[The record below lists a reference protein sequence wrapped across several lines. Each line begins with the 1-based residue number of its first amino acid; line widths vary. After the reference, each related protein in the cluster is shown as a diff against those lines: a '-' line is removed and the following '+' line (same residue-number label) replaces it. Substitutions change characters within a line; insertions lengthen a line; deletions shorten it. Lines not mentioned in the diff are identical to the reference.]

1 MEIDY
6 NEDLGL
12 EKTEKT
18 NEAGQ
23 VITQLNNFPNGY
35 YTINSIFDGD
45 EGYNETSVNDFKFR
59 LVNGYYT
66 RFVITLYDLND
77 EVLEQY
83 CNAYNIEDG
92 IIIEKYLIDMITGNT
107 VNSISLNGK
116 YYDGN
121 KIGILLQ
128 YNETGL
134 YNDEWNNKTVLNDI
148 VFTINDI
155 NYNLSNNETEEF
167 IYNISQKEVNDYTF
181 EITFKETNN
190 MESSFM
196 TFSYHQNK
204 NNVKIYDIDGNEITE
219 TKVYTT
225 YIDEY
230 KSTNLTVKTE
240 EGLVVP
246 QLLYSINKRIFG
258 EKLEFTDINGNII
271 INNLIKSDNFV
282 EWNDNTVNPFTNNL
296 VVCKNNCELV
306 WKIKHNEDYTINIGQ
321 KLNIEI
327 KSNSQKW
334 KFTYDNK
341 TLEGETKFTLNGN
354 YLLSVGKIDNGTDGI
369 YRVMIDNNLIC
380 GFEGKY
386 FDTNDDTITISN
398 DRNINDK
405 KKMAIS
411 EGISHISEV
420 PIIISNNNNIN
431 DKSIDIEIKLKELEY
446 AQDIDYLVDGY
457 DKKKVI
463 NNFSKISI
471 TKGNINGIIFND
483 KNQTLTSTS
492 NVIELEVNKYN
503 LNNVFNVWFYKKN
516 LHSVIKF
523 LNINRNIYP
532 LNWKLVDS
540 KYTNNDY
547 NIEFELSTNEIQ
559 LNSLEE
565 NQSAITNG
573 LDFTCSGDIGIY
585 NIPVSLIETYN
596 GITTT
601 LQTLNS
607 NDKGVVV
614 FNVNKKLNENDDIYD
629 YQFKISINSADL
641 SDFGFG
647 KTESEIQ
654 NLLINKYVPPPTPEE
669 QEQGIIVS
677 KHISKIEI
685 FGEDV
690 NSDYYVYVYDDYNVS
705 IDLTLDGKT
714 YTVENGTLINGKYR
728 YYFNLGK
735 LQSGQKTLTVKSTEE
750 MIGKNTILSQTV
762 NREFSVNKLLP
773 IINITSVTK
782 NNTNIS
788 YSYSGGATVG
798 SDEELNI
805 NQKLYIDDSV
815 VIKGNTNALSGTSI
829 LLDNEPIS
837 TVDNNGEFSITIPVN
852 DNNLNFILTL
862 SENELTKEKHINGS
876 LSDVN
881 KIGTTIT
888 LSGSTTYWG
897 QSTNIT
903 AKIVDEDNVAL
914 NGVTLTLN
922 GTNKTTDTQGTATFT
937 VTLGNTANVTTSY
950 KCTYDGNAK
959 YKNSEKSIDLTTKKR
974 PVTIETLHPTGTSS
988 SNPVYK
994 TWELKYRV
1002 KDSVTGATISSP
1014 TVAIYV
1020 DGSKQTTSY
1029 SSGIIKCSMPNLG
1042 ASTGKT
1048 VKVKCSFSH
1057 SNYDSKTTAEQNVY
1071 YISYKTFLR
1080 VPTHFANNQSLTGG
1094 RCMWSDK
1101 DGNRTNAEMVKE
1113 DLKYGSGNSSYLICS
1128 NKDYPFYSNDGSVE
1142 SPDRRKPVQLN
1153 ISSWTTATSLP
1164 SSVKAYNAYVWVRER
1179 NPSYTYSS
1187 KSYGSRVGKPSLK
1200 FTFSSGATKTVSST
1214 SVSTDTMTDVI
1225 NGTDISTVS
1234 WSNLRSSMSA
1244 TLNHAIN
1251 AGSKKGI
1258 LYLSIL
1264 CIRIIYIPNQ
1274 SGY

>member
-12 EKTEKT
+12 QKIEKT

-35 YTINSIFDGD
+35 YTIQSVFDGD
-45 EGYNETSVNDFKFR
+45 DGYSETSVEDFKFR

-66 RFVITLYDLND
+66 RFIITVYDLENNIIN
-77 EVLEQY
+77 QY

-92 IIIEKYLIDMITGNT
+92 IITEKYIIDMVTGDT
-107 VNSISLNGK
+107 VNTISLTGK
-116 YYDGN
+116 YYNGN
-121 KIGILLQ
+121 KIGLLLQ
-128 YNETGL
+128 YSETGL
-134 YNDEWNNKTVLNDI
+134 YDSEWNNKTVLNDI
-148 VFTINDI
+148 VFTINEM
-155 NYNLSNNETEEF
+155 NYDLSNNKSEEF
-167 IYNISQKEVNDYTF
+167 IYDIGQKEVGAYNF
-181 EITFKETNN
+181 ELTFKETNN
-190 MESSFM
+190 MESSFINF
-196 TFSYHQNK
+196 TYHQEK
-204 NNVKIYDIDGNEITE
+204 NNIKIYDKDGEEISDNKT
-219 TKVYTT
+219 YTT

-230 KSTNLTVKTE
+230 KTTNLSVKTE
-240 EGLVVP
+240 DGLPVP
-246 QLLYSINKRIFG
+246 QILYSIDKSIFG
-258 EKLEFTDINGNII
+258 EKFEFTDANGNIF
-271 INNLIKSDNFV
+271 INNLIKDDDFV
-282 EWNDNTVNPFTNNL
+282 DWNDNTVNPFENNL
-296 VVCKNNCELV
+296 IICKDNCELI
-306 WKIKHNEDYTINIGQ
+306 WSIRHNEDYTITVGQ

-341 TLEGETKFTLNGN
+341 TLESETKYNLNGS
-354 YLLSVGKIDNGTDGI
+354 YLLSIGKIQNNENGI

-380 GFEGKY
+380 AFEGKY
-386 FDTNDDTITISN
+386 FDTESDTITISN
-398 DRNINDK
+398 DNNINDK
-405 KKMAIS
+405 KKIS
-411 EGISHISEV
+411 IGEEIAHDSIV

-431 DKSIDIEIKLKELEY
+431 DKSINLEIKLQELNFAEE
-446 AQDIDYLVDGY
+446 INYLVDGY
-457 DKKKVI
+457 NKKKVV
-463 NNFSKISI
+463 NNFSTISI
-471 TKGNINGIIFND
+471 TKGEVNGLIFNG
-483 KNQTLTSTS
+483 KNQVLTSTD
-492 NVIELEVNKYN
+492 NFIKLEVNKYN
-503 LNNVFNVWFYKKN
+503 LNDVFNVWFYKKN

-540 KYTNNDY
+540 KYVNNDY
-547 NIEFELSTNEIQ
+547 NIEFGLSVNEIQ

-565 NQSAITNG
+565 NESAITDG
-573 LDFTCSGDIGIY
+573 LDFVCNGDIGIY
-585 NIPVSLIETYN
+585 NIPVNLIETYN
-596 GITTT
+596 GVTTV
-601 LQTLNS
+601 LQTSNS
-607 NDKGVVV
+607 DNKGTVS
-614 FNVNKKLNENDDIYD
+614 FNVNKKLNEDDDIYD
-629 YQFKISINSADL
+629 YQYKISINSEDL

-677 KHISKIEI
+677 KHISKIEV
-685 FGEDV
+685 FGENV

-705 IDLTLDGKT
+705 IELTLDGKT
-714 YTVENGTLINGKYR
+714 YTVENGTLVNGKYR
-728 YYFNLGK
+728 YYFSLGK
-735 LQSGQKTLTVKSTEE
+735 LESGQKTITVKSTEE

-788 YSYSGGATVG
+788 YSYSN
-798 SDEELNI
+798 DELNI
-805 NQKLYIDDSV
+805 NQKLYIDDNI
-815 VIKGNTNALSGTSI
+815 VIKGNTNASSGTEI
-829 LLDNEPIS
+829 QLRNETIG
-837 TVDNNGEFSITIPVN
+837 TVDNNGEYVITIPVN
-852 DNNLNFILTL
+852 DDNLSFSLDL
-862 SENELTKEKHINGS
+862 MENELTKEKHINTI

-888 LSGSTTYWG
+888 LTGSTTYWG

-903 AKIVDEDNVAL
+903 AKIVDENNVAL

-922 GTNKTTDTQGTATFT
+922 GTDKTTDTQGTVTFT

-950 KCTYDGNAK
+950 KCTYDGDNK
-959 YKNSEKSIDLTTKKR
+959 YKNSETSIDLTTKKR

-994 TWELKYRV
+994 SWELKYRV

-1080 VPTHFANNQSLTGG
+1080 VPTHFANADSITGG

-1128 NKDYPFYSNDGSVE
+1128 NKDYPFYPNDGSVV

-1153 ISSWTTATSLP
+1153 MSSWTSATSLP
-1164 SSVKAYNAYVWVRER
+1164 SSVKAYNAYVYIRER
-1179 NPSYTYSS
+1179 NPSYTYSGT
-1187 KSYGSRVGKPSLK
+1187 SYGSRVGKPSLK
-1200 FTFSSGATKTVSST
+1200 MTFASGTKTVSST
-1214 SVSTDTMTDVI
+1214 SVSTDTTTDVI
-1225 NGTDISTVS
+1225 NGTDISSVS

-1251 AGSKKGI
+1251 SSNKKGI
-1258 LYLSIL
+1258 LYLAIL

>member
-12 EKTEKT
+12 QKTEKT

-35 YTINSIFDGD
+35 YTIQSVFDGD
-45 EGYNETSVNDFKFR
+45 DGYSETSVEDFKFR

-66 RFVITLYDLND
+66 RFIITLYDLENNIIN
-77 EVLEQY
+77 QY

-92 IIIEKYLIDMITGNT
+92 VITEKYIIDMTTGDT
-107 VNSISLNGK
+107 VNTISLTGR
-116 YYDGN
+116 YYNGN

-128 YNETGL
+128 YSETGL
-134 YNDEWNNKTVLNDI
+134 YDDEWNNKTVLNDI
-148 VFTINDI
+148 VFTINEM
-155 NYNLSNNETEEF
+155 NYDLSNNESEEF
-167 IYNISQKEVNDYTF
+167 IYDISQKEVGAYNF
-181 EITFKETNN
+181 ELTFKETNN
-190 MESSFM
+190 MESSFINF
-196 TFSYHQNK
+196 TYHQEK
-204 NNVKIYDIDGNEITE
+204 NNIKIYDKDDEEISDSKT
-219 TKVYTT
+219 YTT

-230 KSTNLTVKTE
+230 KTTNLSVKTE
-240 EGLVVP
+240 DGLTVP
-246 QLLYSINKRIFG
+246 QLLYTIDKSIIG
-258 EKLEFTDINGNII
+258 EKLEFTDANGNIF
-271 INNLIKSDNFV
+271 INNLIKDDDFV
-282 EWNDNTVNPFTNNL
+282 DWNDNTVNPFEDNL
-296 VVCKNNCELV
+296 IVCKDNCELV
-306 WKIKHNEDYTINIGQ
+306 WSINHNEDYTITVGQ

-341 TLEGETKFTLNGN
+341 TLENETKYNLNGN
-354 YLLSVGKIDNGTDGI
+354 YLLSIGKIQNDENGI

-386 FDTNDDTITISN
+386 FDNEIDTITISN

-405 KKMAIS
+405 KKIS
-411 EGISHISEV
+411 IGEEIAHDSIV
-420 PIIISNNNNIN
+420 PITISNNNNIN
-431 DKSIDIEIKLKELEY
+431 DKSIDLEIKLQELNFAEE
-446 AQDIDYLVDGY
+446 INYLVDGY
-457 DKKKVI
+457 NKKKVV
-463 NNFSKISI
+463 NNLSTISI
-471 TKGNINGIIFND
+471 NKGEVNGLIFNN
-483 KNQTLTSTS
+483 KNQVLTSTH
-492 NVIELEVNKYN
+492 NFIELEVKKYN
-503 LNNVFNVWFYKKN
+503 LNDVFNVWFYKKN
-516 LHSVIKF
+516 SHSVIKF

-547 NIEFELSTNEIQ
+547 NIEFGLSVDEIQ

-565 NQSAITNG
+565 NESAITDG
-573 LDFTCSGDIGIY
+573 LDFVCNGDIGIC
-585 NIPVSLIETYN
+585 NIPVDLVETYN
-596 GITTT
+596 GVVTI
-601 LQTLNS
+601 LQTSNS
-607 NDKGVVV
+607 DDKGTVS
-614 FNVNKKLNENDDIYD
+614 FNVNKKLNEDDDIYD
-629 YQFKISINSADL
+629 YQYKISIDSEDL

-690 NSDYYVYVYDDYNVS
+690 NSDYYVYVYDDYNISVE
-705 IDLTLDGKT
+705 LTLDGKT
-714 YTVENGTLINGKYR
+714 YTVENGTLVNGKYR

-735 LQSGQKTLTVKSTEE
+735 LKSGQKTITVKSIEE

-773 IINITSVTK
+773 IMNITSVTK

-788 YSYSGGATVG
+788 YSYT
-798 SDEELNI
+798 DEELNI
-805 NQKLYIDDSV
+805 NQKLYIDDNI
-815 VIKGNTNALSGTSI
+815 VIKGNTNASSGTEI
-829 LLDNEPIS
+829 QIRNETVG
-837 TVDNNGEFSITIPVN
+837 TVDENGDYVITIPVN
-852 DNNLNFILTL
+852 NDNL
-862 SENELTKEKHINGS
+862 SFSLDLMESELTKEKHINTI

-888 LSGSTTYWG
+888 LTGSTTYWG

-903 AKIVDEDNVAL
+903 AKIVDENNIAL
-914 NGVTLTLN
+914 NGVALTLN

-950 KCTYDGNAK
+950 KCIYDGDDK
-959 YKNSEKSIDLTTKKR
+959 YKNSEKSINLTTKKR

-988 SNPVYK
+988 SKPVYK

-1002 KDSVTGATISSP
+1002 KDSITGATISSP

-1080 VPTHFANNQSLTGG
+1080 VPTHFANNESLPGG

-1113 DLKYGSGNSSYLICS
+1113 NLKYGSGNSSYLICS
-1128 NKDYPFYSNDGSVE
+1128 NKDYPFYTNGATGT

-1153 ISSWTTATSLP
+1153 MSSWTSATSLP
-1164 SSVKAYNAYVWVRER
+1164 SSVKTYNAYVYVRER
-1179 NPSYTYSS
+1179 NPSYTYSGT
-1187 KSYGSRVGKPSLK
+1187 SYGSRVGKPSLK
-1200 FTFSSGATKTVSST
+1200 MTFNSGATKTVSSS
-1214 SVSTDTMTDVI
+1214 SVSTDTIADVI
-1225 NGTDISTVS
+1225 NGADISTVS

-1244 TLNHAIN
+1244 TLNHAVN
-1251 AGSKKGI
+1251 SGSKLGI

>member
-1 MEIDY
+1 MMEIDY

-12 EKTEKT
+12 QKIEKT

-35 YTINSIFDGD
+35 YTIQSVFDGD
-45 EGYNETSVNDFKFR
+45 DGYSETSVEDFKFR

-66 RFVITLYDLND
+66 RFIITLYDLENNI
-77 EVLEQY
+77 VNRY

-92 IIIEKYLIDMITGNT
+92 MITEKYIIDMTTGDT
-107 VNSISLNGK
+107 VNQISLTGR
-116 YYDGN
+116 YYNGN

-128 YNETGL
+128 YSETGL
-134 YNDEWNNKTVLNDI
+134 YDGEWNNKTVLNDI
-148 VFTINDI
+148 VFTVNEM
-155 NYNLSNNETEEF
+155 NYDLSNNESEEF
-167 IYNISQKEVNDYTF
+167 IYDISQKEVGVYNF
-181 EITFKETNN
+181 ELTFKETNN
-190 MESSFM
+190 MESSFINF
-196 TFSYHQNK
+196 TYHQEK
-204 NNVKIYDIDGNEITE
+204 NNIKIYDKDGEEILDSKT
-219 TKVYTT
+219 YTT
-225 YIDEY
+225 YVDEY
-230 KSTNLTVKTE
+230 KTTSLSVKTE
-240 EGLVVP
+240 DGLSVP
-246 QLLYSINKRIFG
+246 QLLYSINKSILG
-258 EKLEFTDINGNII
+258 EKLEFTDANGNIF
-271 INNLIKSDNFV
+271 INNLIKDDDFV
-282 EWNDNTVNPFTNNL
+282 DWNDNTVNPFENNL
-296 VVCKNNCELV
+296 IVCKDNCELV
-306 WKIKHNEDYTINIGQ
+306 WSIRHNEDYVVTIGQ

-334 KFTYDNK
+334 RFTYDNK
-341 TLEGETKFTLNGN
+341 ILENETKYNLNGN
-354 YLLSVGKIDNGTDGI
+354 YLLSIAKIQNNENGI

-386 FDTNDDTITISN
+386 FDNETDTITISN

-405 KKMAIS
+405 KKIS
-411 EGISHISEV
+411 IGGEIAHDSIV
-420 PIIISNNNNIN
+420 PIIISDNNNIN
-431 DKSIDIEIKLKELEY
+431 DKSINLEIKLKELDF
-446 AQDIDYLVDGY
+446 AQEINYLVDGY
-457 DKKKVI
+457 NKKKVV
-463 NNFSKISI
+463 NNFSTISV
-471 TKGNINGIIFND
+471 TKGEINGLIFNNR
-483 KNQTLTSTS
+483 NQVLTSTHKY
-492 NVIELEVNKYN
+492 IELKTSKYN
-503 LNNVFNVWFYKKN
+503 LNDVFDIWFYKKN
-516 LHSVIKF
+516 PHSVIKF

-547 NIEFELSTNEIQ
+547 NIEFGLSVNEIQ

-565 NQSAITNG
+565 NESAITNG
-573 LDFTCSGDIGIY
+573 LDFVCNGDIGIS
-585 NIPVSLIETYN
+585 NIPVKLVETYN
-596 GITTT
+596 GVVTT

-607 NDKGVVV
+607 DDKGTVS
-614 FNVNKKLNENDDIYD
+614 FNVNKKLNEDDDIYD
-629 YQFKISINSADL
+629 YQYKISIDSEDL

-654 NLLINKYVPPPTPEE
+654 NLLINKYVPPPTSE
-669 QEQGIIVS
+669 EQGIIVS
-677 KHISKIEI
+677 KHISKIEV
-685 FGEDV
+685 FGENV

-705 IDLTLDGKT
+705 MQLTLDGKT
-714 YTVENGTLINGKYR
+714 YIVENGVLVDGKYR

-735 LQSGQKTLTVKSTEE
+735 LKSGQKTITVKSIEE

-762 NREFSVNKLLP
+762 NREFTVNKLLP
-773 IINITSVTK
+773 IININSVTK

-788 YSYSGGATVG
+788 YSYIN
-798 SDEELNI
+798 DELNI
-805 NQKLYIDDSV
+805 NQKLYIDDNI
-815 VIKGNTNALSGTSI
+815 VIKGNTNASIGTEI
-829 LLDNEPIS
+829 KIRNE
-837 TVDNNGEFSITIPVN
+837 TVGVVDNNGDYVITIPVN
-852 DNNLNFILTL
+852 NDNSSFSLDLI
-862 SENELTKEKHINGS
+862 ENETTKEKHINTV

-888 LSGSTTYWG
+888 LTGSTTYWG

-903 AKIVDEDNVAL
+903 AKIIDENNIAL
-914 NGVTLTLN
+914 NGVSLTLN
-922 GTNKTTDTQGTATFT
+922 GVNKTTDTQGTATFT

-950 KCTYDGNAK
+950 KCVFGGDDK
-959 YKNSEKSIDLTTKKR
+959 YINSEKSIDLTTKKR

-994 TWELKYRV
+994 SWELKYRV

-1029 SSGIIKCSMPNLG
+1029 SNGIIKCSMPNLG

-1080 VPTHFANNQSLTGG
+1080 VPTHFANNQSLPGG

-1113 DLKYGSGNSSYLICS
+1113 NLKYGSGNSSYLICS
-1128 NKDYPFYSNDGSVE
+1128 NKEYPFYTYDATGK
-1142 SPDRRKPVQLN
+1142 SPDRRKAVQLN
-1153 ISSWTTATSLP
+1153 MSSWTSATSLP
-1164 SSVKAYNAYVWVRER
+1164 SSVKTYNAYVYIRER
-1179 NPSYTYSS
+1179 NPSYTY
-1187 KSYGSRVGKPSLK
+1187 KNGSYGSRVGKPSLK
-1200 FTFSSGATKTVSST
+1200 MTFASGTKTVSST
-1214 SVSTDTMTDVI
+1214 SVSTNTTTDVI
-1225 NGTDISTVS
+1225 NGADISSVS
-1234 WSNLRSSMSA
+1234 WSNLRGSMSA
-1244 TLNHAIN
+1244 TLNHAVN
-1251 AGSKKGI
+1251 AGSKLGI